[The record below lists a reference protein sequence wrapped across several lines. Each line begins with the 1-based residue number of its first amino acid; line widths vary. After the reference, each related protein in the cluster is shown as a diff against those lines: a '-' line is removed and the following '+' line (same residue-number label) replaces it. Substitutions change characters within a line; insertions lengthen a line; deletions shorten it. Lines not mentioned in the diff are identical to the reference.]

1 MTFCERYFFWNK
13 DLFRLN
19 DSFDSLNRLLN
30 GWNEAYSA
38 LLFCVLKLIRL
49 WRKKRTR
56 WNTSRLVGP
65 PDRIWRL
72 LSPKRHWRA
81 PSYICSRPLE
91 SACWAPVQ
99 SSPQSWLFSIA
110 ASVSFSLFL
119 SLLLYYLALLF
130 LFNHTSGCRRRWR
143 WDCLAFESEVSQAF

>member
-1 MTFCERYFFWNK
+1 MKLRPFQIKWLLWLIKYTFKWL
-13 DLFRLN
+13 DW
-19 DSFDSLNRLLN
+19 SLLLH
-30 GWNEAYSA
+30 Y
-38 LLFCVLKLIRL
+38 LFCFLKLIRL
-49 WRKKRTR
+49 WRKKNKTR
-56 WNTSRLVGP
+56 WNTTRLVGP

-110 ASVSFSLFL
+110 ASVSFPPFL

-143 WDCLAFESEVSQAF
+143 WDCLALESEVSQAF